1 MGTQL
6 PRRSQDV
13 RIHYVVIRLNRGIH
27 REFPDPE
34 YPPDSHAEGDRPSIV
49 AVSLPVGGNDRR
61 RVQIPAIGH
70 VIVDEVLHQKLVH
83 IVTLAAARIRKG
95 PYVLHQ
101 RAEHLGATHRQ
112 PHKGRASAPFLST
125 QALVCRG
132 GEQEDGSST
141 PDKTAWIAWSDEQGL
156 GDIAQAEF
164 AALSG
169 DEFRLVDERGDGA

>member
-1 MGTQL
+1 MY
-6 PRRSQDV
+6 RSPK
-13 RIHYVVIRLNRGIH
+13 IKYRL
-27 REFPDPE
+27 
-34 YPPDSHAEGDRPSIV
+34 
-49 AVSLPVGGNDRR
+49 
-61 RVQIPAIGH
+61 
-70 VIVDEVLHQKLVH
+70 
-83 IVTLAAARIRKG
+83 RKG
-95 PYVLHQ
+95 IRRADDLKVAHDQLRAEVAAHQ